1 MSSWQVFVFIMR
13 TFLAHGLV
21 SRLELR
27 LEPKLNPNQWL
38 KEVSML
44 QTARAYP
51 GCQYQTQTEITC
63 GLKQLHSWHTSSL
76 SAYQPNR
83 PGYAQTGASCEMAEG
98 SSWFNADMCLL
109 MHQIPQ
115 RAEGNQAV
123 FQKPHCLSTDLAET
137 NQH

>member
-44 QTARAYP
+44 
-51 GCQYQTQTEITC
+51 
-63 GLKQLHSWHTSSL
+63 
-76 SAYQPNR
+76 
-83 PGYAQTGASCEMAEG
+83 
-98 SSWFNADMCLL
+98 
-109 MHQIPQ
+109 
-115 RAEGNQAV
+115 
-123 FQKPHCLSTDLAET
+123 
-137 NQH
+137 